1 MFAPRSFEGCYKEA
15 ELFELGSSSPK
26 VYKVATSKELW
37 TIEFGNGG
45 LECVPVRKLRYV
57 DAGLVHGQRPR
68 LEIVTDLSY
77 MRGFGPAADSEIGKV
92 VIFVNNFDT
101 LQLHSLI
108 KRGNFEVERDHTG
121 ASVYTSEERLYAY
134 LRVVKNRSRNS
145 LYPYSISCYDNN
157 SIVLLSSQASLDRYG
172 SQQVSSSVSS
182 PDSHARDP
190 QTAAETWLR
199 REYL

>member
-1 MFAPRSFEGCYKEA
+1 MFAPRSFEGCYREA

-26 VYKVATSKELW
+26 VYKVTTSKGLW
-37 TIEFGNGG
+37 AIEFGNGG
-45 LECVPVRKLRYV
+45 QECVPVRKLRYV
-57 DAGLVHGQRPR
+57 DAGLARGQRPH
-68 LEIVTDLSY
+68 LEIITDLNY
-77 MRGFGPAADSEIGKV
+77 MRGFGPTVDSDVGKV
-92 VIFVNNFDT
+92 VVFVNNFDS
-101 LQLHSLI
+101 LQLHLLV
-108 KRGNFEVERDHTG
+108 KHGNFAVERDITG
-121 ASVYTSEERLYAY
+121 ASVYTSDEKLYAY
-134 LRVVKNRSRNS
+134 MRVEKNKSKNSR
-145 LYPYSISCYDNN
+145 YPYSISCHDNN